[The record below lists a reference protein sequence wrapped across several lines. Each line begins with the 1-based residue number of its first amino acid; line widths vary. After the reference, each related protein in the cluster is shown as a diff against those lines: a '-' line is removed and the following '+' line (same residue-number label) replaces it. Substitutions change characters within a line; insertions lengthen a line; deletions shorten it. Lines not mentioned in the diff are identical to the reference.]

1 MLSLLTGC
9 FGCKRNALGMS
20 FWRHLKKQ
28 TIIKS
33 TSSRFYL
40 NCFFFLLF
48 HALPQKIYIIPLHH
62 RAHFLNIYLFC
73 WLFLLLLFWNSH
85 LVTSKLVHFF
95 STHNKTHEG
104 THKRMNQKKFKIR
117 DTFFLGDSSQ
127 NVQWKKTTQTAT
139 RSFFCCWCCCFFYL
153 FHLKCNLTRWFF
165 CGCGSW

>member
-1 MLSLLTGC
+1 M
-9 FGCKRNALGMS
+9 
-20 FWRHLKKQ
+20 FWMQKKCTRDVILKTFKE
-28 TIIKS
+28 TNNNKINKFKVLFKLFS
-33 TSSRFYL
+33 
-40 NCFFFLLF
+40 FLLF

-62 RAHFLNIYLFC
+62 RAHFLNIYLFS

-104 THKRMNQKKFKIR
+104 THKRMNQKNSKSEIL
-117 DTFFLGDSSQ
+117 FFWEIQ
-127 NVQWKKTTQTAT
+127 VKMCNEKKQHKLQPVH
-139 RSFFCCWCCCFFYL
+139 FFAAAVAADVFYL